1 MRISYLILILLSTP
15 FSVFS
20 QSGILSEDI
29 LLMNDSIQLP
39 GTLTYMGDKNVQPL
53 AIFIQGSGN
62 PDRNGNQLTLGIK
75 ANYIKNLRDSLNQNG
90 IAFYSFDKRNVTPS
104 NIKFLSQHFVFE
116 DLVDDVKTVVNH
128 FGNDKRFNSITLIG
142 HSQGSLVGIL
152 AISEHVD
159 KYVSV
164 AGLGES
170 ADKTIIKQVT
180 AQSEP
185 LGTTTTEHFMEL
197 KETGSIKEVNPML
210 ISLFAKQNHEF
221 LISYINYNPS
231 EEIKQIK
238 IPILI
243 LNGTKDLQVKTS
255 DAELLHKANTESKLV
270 IIENMNHVLKTIDND
285 EDNLKSYSSSEFPLS
300 KDLVAEITKF
310 IKSK

>member
-1 MRISYLILILLSTP
+1 MRISYLLLFLLSTP

-20 QSGILSEDI
+20 QSSVLSEDI

-39 GTLTYMGDKNVQPL
+39 GTLTYKADKKEQPL

-62 PDRNGNQLTLGIK
+62 PDRNGNQLALGIK
-75 ANYIKNLRDSLNQNG
+75 ANYIKSLRDSLNQNG

-104 NIKFLSQHFVFE
+104 NIKFLTQHFIFE
-116 DLVDDVKTVVNH
+116 DLVDDVETIINH

-142 HSQGSLVGIL
+142 HSQGSLVGML
-152 AISEHVD
+152 AISEHID
-159 KYVSV
+159 GFVSV
-164 AGLGES
+164 SGLGES
-170 ADKTIIKQVT
+170 ADKTIVKQVT
-180 AQSEP
+180 AQSEV
-185 LGTTTTEHFMEL
+185 LGNTTREHFSEL
-197 KETGSIKEVNPML
+197 KATGSIKEVNPML

-221 LISYINYNPS
+221 LISYINYIPS
-231 EEIKQIK
+231 EEIKKIK

-255 DAELLHKANTESKLV
+255 EAELLHKANPESKLV
-270 IIENMNHVLKTIDND
+270 LIENMNHVLKTIDND

-300 KDLVAEITKF
+300 KHLVAEITEF